1 MGDSAHLHHIDCFRV
16 NKIEGH
22 MDVTIHGQAGT
33 RYKLSSGEKITWI
46 FNLMEEFNL
55 GRATSLN
62 MNRGALMSDLGNTDP
77 DGNKDISYKE
87 LERK

>member
-33 RYKLSSGEKITWI
+33 RYKLSSGEKIT
-46 FNLMEEFNL
+46 
-55 GRATSLN
+55 
-62 MNRGALMSDLGNTDP
+62 
-77 DGNKDISYKE
+77 
-87 LERK
+87 